1 MNVAIDF
8 PRVIIQKMRYI
19 LTRIATVI
27 STYLYRDEEL
37 DLFFRP
43 LPVYTLMACVEN
55 VMKNDKYGSDLTCHM
70 RGIPPPPPQSEHR
83 DPFCCRHAVDGRGR

>member
-1 MNVAIDF
+1 
-8 PRVIIQKMRYI
+8 MRYI

-55 VMKNDKYGSDLTCHM
+55 VMKNDKYGLDLTCHM
-70 RGIPPPPPQSEHR
+70 RGIPPPPQSEHR

>member
-1 MNVAIDF
+1 
-8 PRVIIQKMRYI
+8 MRYI

-55 VMKNDKYGSDLTCHM
+55 VMKNDKYGLDLTCHM
-70 RGIPPPPPQSEHR
+70 RGIPPPQSEHR